1 MNFSCAIPGTN
12 RTIPFTNRTGPVSEK
27 YPVELSEWQIGE
39 LRKLGFTVNVIKEVK
54 PTVEAFQRIE
64 EMKQMEAAMKK
75 LEEIKKDPT
84 VVNKLKDGFD
94 KYVESLPVE
103 ETPLKEEV
111 VEAMKKEGEE
121 FYPEETKD
129 VPLTE
134 EVKVDEDKTEYD
146 ELNKLETK
154 DLKKILYADLKLGT
168 SGDRD
173 MLIKRIIK
181 GRKDKK

>member
-12 RTIPFTNRTGPVSEK
+12 RTIPFTNKQGPISEK
-27 YPVELSEWQIGE
+27 YPVELSEWQINQ
-39 LRKLGFTVNVIKEVK
+39 LRSMGFTVNVLKEVK
-54 PTVEAFQRIE
+54 PTVEGFQKIE
-64 EMKQMEAAMKK
+64 ALKKEEEAKK
-75 LEEIKKDPT
+75 AALKKAEVVEEKKDE
-84 VVNKLKDGFD
+84 FD
-94 KYVESLPVE
+94 KFAETLPVN

-111 VEAMKKEGEE
+111 VEAIKEEGEE
-121 FYPEETKD
+121 IEESPKESESD
-129 VPLTE
+129 G
-134 EVKVDEDKTEYD
+134 KAEYD

-181 GRKDKK
+181 ARKEKK

>member
-64 EMKQMEAAMKK
+64 EMKQMEAAKKK
-75 LEEIKKDPT
+75 LEAIEKEP
-84 VVNKLKDGFD
+84 VV
-94 KYVESLPVE
+94 VETLHVE
-103 ETPLKEEV
+103 NTPLKEEV
-111 VEAMKKEGEE
+111 VEAMKEEGDEFDHEE
-121 FYPEETKD
+121 AKD
-129 VPLTE
+129 APLTE
-134 EVKVDEDKTEYD
+134 EVKVDEDKAEYD